1 MWYKVDISKNLWDG
15 ERKFFFNM
23 KKEYEVPCVK
33 LFIQLIYQEVSIYL
47 KYYKPHLL
55 LKIVEMWYNVDVLK
69 ELCYEERQVLF
80 EMKKVY
86 EVSCKILTFC

>member
-1 MWYKVDISKNLWDG
+1 M
-15 ERKFFFNM
+15 
-23 KKEYEVPCVK
+23 
-33 LFIQLIYQEVSIYL
+33 
-47 KYYKPHLL
+47 